1 MKAEEI
7 LQVIKQRYSKAAL
20 TSGAA
25 SSAAAGSRCCLS
37 ATPLGAGFAAQH
49 GLYTA
54 ADLASVPELA
64 LKLSRGCGNPVS
76 FADLRPGEVV
86 VDLGCG
92 AGIDVILAARRITP
106 GGKVIG
112 VDFAQPMIE
121 RATQAVAEAGL
132 TDLVQFVVGDL
143 ALSHLP
149 DDFADAVI
157 SNCAINL
164 CPHKEA
170 VYREA
175 FRILKLGGRLAI
187 SDVDYSEKP
196 APEVKSRLE
205 ATWAGCIGGSMEEH
219 AYFDLIKKAGFEEIR
234 IVSRHCLGPTELEEM
249 ASCPGPEF
257 TPRPEKEDLASVQ
270 GTVTSVKFTAAKSLT
285 LHQRGG

>member
-7 LQVIKQRYSKAAL
+7 LQVIKERYSKAAQ
-20 TSGAA
+20 TSGAGA
-25 SSAAAGSRCCLS
+25 GSCCCPSAAPPSAGL
-37 ATPLGAGFAAQH
+37 AAQH
-49 GLYTA
+49 GLYTPE
-54 ADLASVPELA
+54 DLASVPELA
-64 LKLSRGCGNPVS
+64 VKLSRGCGNPVS
-76 FADLRPGEVV
+76 FADLRAGEVV

-92 AGIDVILAARRITP
+92 AGIDVILAARRIAP
-106 GGKVIG
+106 GGKVVG

-157 SNCAINL
+157 SNCVINL
-164 CPHKEA
+164 YPDKRA

-175 FRILKLGGRLAI
+175 FRILKPGGRLAI

-196 APEVKSRLE
+196 DPEVQSRFE
-205 ATWAGCIGGSMEEH
+205 ATWAGCVGGAMEEQ
-219 AYFDLIKKAGFEEIR
+219 AYFNLIKKAGFEEIR
-234 IVSRHCLGPTELEEM
+234 IVARHSLGLTELEEM

-257 TPRPEKEDLASVQ
+257 TPRPEKEDLAAVQ
-270 GTVTSVKFTAAKSLT
+270 GTVTRIKFTAAKPL
-285 LHQRGG
+285 LRR

>member
-7 LQVIKQRYSKAAL
+7 KRVVKERYSKAAQ
-20 TSGAA
+20 TYGAVEDTC
-25 SSAAAGSRCCLS
+25 CCLS

-64 LKLSRGCGNPVS
+64 LKLSRGCGNPVT

-196 APEVKSRLE
+196 APEVKARLE
-205 ATWAGCIGGSMEEH
+205 ATWAGCVGGAMEEQ

-234 IVSRHCLGPTELEEM
+234 IVARHSLGPTELEEM
-249 ASCPGPEF
+249 ASCPSPEF
-257 TPRPEKEDLASVQ
+257 TPRPEKEDLVAVQ
-270 GTVTSVKFTAAKSLT
+270 GTVTSIKFIAAKPFPRQYKT
-285 LHQRGG
+285 